1 MGVIAGR
8 GSLRVD
14 GVVFNCTEI
23 VPTLG
28 SETSEKVVGF
38 SGPAGDKTTP
48 VAPMLTATVIVTEDV
63 DVIALQRYR
72 DVTVEVQMADGRSY
86 VFEGATQTNQLAHS
100 VAEGT
105 CDVEFD
111 AMTATGAG

>member
-1 MGVIAGR
+1 MSVIAGR

-14 GVVFNCTEI
+14 GVVLNCTEI

-38 SGPAGDKTTP
+38 GGVAGDKVTP

-63 DVIALQRYR
+63 DVIALQRHQ

-86 VFEGATQTNQLAHS
+86 VYDGATQKNQLAHS
-100 VAEGT
+100 AAEGT
-105 CDVEFD
+105 ADVEFD